1 MSGAQIP
8 ATAAAPG
15 SSAGIDGWRPDRR
28 KSLRQLTLTVCA
40 LLAAALLWAGLAE
53 VDQIVRGEGKVIP
66 SSQLQR
72 VQSLD
77 GGVLSELYVRQGE
90 IVEQGQPLL
99 KIDDVRY
106 SSAYDE
112 GRAKRGA
119 LQAQIARLQAE
130 AAGQSSFSLP
140 ASAELDDEVR
150 LTEMRAFRARQAE
163 LSEAVASLR
172 ASLALA
178 QQQLTMTRPLL
189 ADNLVSRVEVLKL
202 EREVN
207 DLQGRLEGV
216 TNGFRSKA
224 QGELSQKQAELSALG
239 EALRGAQDRV
249 DRTVL
254 RAPRRGIVQQLN
266 VTTLGGVIKPG
277 DPVLEIVPLE
287 DELIVEAYVSP
298 ADVAQIQPGLPASV
312 RLSAFDSTIY
322 GALTGRVELV
332 SADSVYL
339 EQLRGS
345 YFRVLVRTDRSYYD
359 IGGRRANVSPGM
371 TATVDVR
378 NGSRSILHYLLK
390 PIYRA
395 RATAL
400 TER

>member
-1 MSGAQIP
+1 MSGVQIP

-130 AAGQSSFSLP
+130 AAGQSNFSLP